1 MKRLGAAL
9 ARQSGQDEN
18 EAVRQLWGKLAT
30 LLQQGN
36 TAIVANRL
44 RKVDRGYPPNVWT
57 QKNGYFVR

>member
-18 EAVRQLWGKLAT
+18 EAVRQPWGKLAT
-30 LLQQGN
+30 LLQHGN
-36 TAIVANRL
+36 AAIVANGL
-44 RKVDRGYPPNVWT
+44 KKGNIGYPPSVCT